1 MSLFIMG
8 LPHSALLYVTNS
20 KSPQQGFSESVK
32 ILGAQKKK
40 AHKIVSS
47 KTLVRE
53 KTGVSEGENIYFFYI
68 SLWFDHLNFK
78 HAVQRLF

>member
-1 MSLFIMG
+1 MTLINCG
-8 LPHSALLYVTNS
+8 PLLYVTNS

-40 AHKIVSS
+40 PTKLPFKIVSS

-53 KTGVSEGENIYFFYI
+53 KTGVSEGENIFFFI